1 MTPITIEPNSG
12 VKMAGV
18 KVRHLHWKSDPE
30 SYFEIKF
37 VGQNRFFFWNSRDRK
52 EDAAIIDSDW
62 CLYEEPKP
70 EVKWAPA
77 AVRPKGGFWFST
89 YSLYKNFEDAKNH
102 IAQECVVVWP
112 ARFDAEGYLIVPEEF
127 K

>member
-18 KVRHLHWKSDPE
+18 KIKQSGWNVDCYEEIVFIASSSILLRDKNGIE
-30 SYFEIKF
+30 SLCRIDC
-37 VGQNRFFFWNSRDRK
+37 RDG
-52 EDAAIIDSDW
+52 W
-62 CLYEEPKP
+62 LLYEEPTP

-77 AVRPKGGFWFST
+77 AVRLKGGVWCST
-89 YSLYKNFEDAKNH
+89 YSLYKSFEDAENH
-102 IAQECVVVWP
+102 MASECDVVWP